1 MNFFLKY
8 MEFFHLSIDTQ
19 KRLCYNKGILTQ
31 GEPIMH
37 TMQYVRIC
45 DEFGNM
51 EFIINRGRD
60 RTLGPLSVVE
70 IGHSAPCNGKQVDVT
85 ANCYQL
91 HYVLKGEMLF
101 GDNSIRLGKGVLI
114 VPGEN
119 CKLEFEKDGVEHY
132 WINFEG
138 SDVHNLLY
146 RCGLSARTHIFE
158 YSTQKSIQD
167 FLKHAFSNVFRTEN
181 NGVSAPIQ
189 HTHTYLLGLLHQLLA
204 LNEIDKSTPLSQ
216 SQRYSEAVCSYIRS
230 HYSENLTI
238 NHLSDVVGL
247 SPKYLCR
254 IFHSVTGNTLIQ
266 YLTDVRLDI
275 ACHLLIHTDK
285 SIGEIAASVGYS
297 DALYFSKVFH
307 SSYKIS
313 PSKFRKERV

>member
-1 MNFFLKY
+1 
-8 MEFFHLSIDTQ
+8 
-19 KRLCYNKGILTQ
+19 
-31 GEPIMH
+31 MH

-51 EFIINRGRD
+51 EFIINRNRN

-70 IGHSAPCNGKQVDVT
+70 IGHSSPRNGKLVESVS
-85 ANCYQL
+85 NCYQL
-91 HYVLKGEMLF
+91 HYLVKGEMLF
-101 GDNSIRLGKGVLI
+101 GESLIRLGNGVLI
-114 VPGEN
+114 APGESY
-119 CKLEFEKDGVEHY
+119 KLEFGKEGAEHY

-146 RCGLSARTHIFE
+146 RCGLSTRTQIFE
-158 YSTQKSIQD
+158 YPSNKSIFD
-167 FLKHAFSNVFRTEN
+167 FLKHSFSGVFRAETNE
-181 NGVSAPIQ
+181 VLTPIQ

-204 LNEIDKSTPLSQ
+204 INETEKSTPLSQ
-216 SQRYSEAVCSYIRS
+216 SQRYAETVCSYIRS

-285 SIGEIAASVGYS
+285 SIGEISASVGYS

-307 SSYKIS
+307 ASYKVS
-313 PSKFRKERV
+313 PSKWRKERV